1 MTVFKI
7 CGCAGSS
14 LLGTSFSLV
23 AARGLLSGPEALAP
37 CCAGLSGCR
46 AQGQGVWAREVAA
59 GLQSAGSV
67 VVALGPHC
75 SACVWDLP
83 GPEIEPQS
91 PALAGGFFTAKPPGK
106 PCT

>member
-1 MTVFKI
+1 M
-7 CGCAGSS
+7 GA
-14 LLGTSFSLV
+14 SFSLV

-67 VVALGPHC
+67 VVALG
-75 SACVWDLP
+75 LP
-83 GPEIEPQS
+83 RASEGAQ
-91 PALAGGFFTAKPPGK
+91 
-106 PCT
+106 PCGYLDPRLRAFRNRKGNMLVV